1 MDVYVVFD
9 KFRNEII
16 NMYEKLEEAEY
27 EMKNFN
33 ENNGMDDFIVKK
45 ALLVKSKKNKVKFN
59 EEEVDNDEFDIDV
72 FKNKYDTLENQLN
85 LVKYNFNIL
94 KEEYIN
100 EIYTTTFIITTLFV
114 FTVLMSILK

>member
-27 EMKNFN
+27 EMKKFN
-33 ENNGMDDFIVKK
+33 EKNGMDDFIVKK